1 MKNSTALFESY
12 LEVYND
18 CHVDE
23 KWYKAGDPKYKVNR
37 HGDKVG
43 GGKDRRTSLE
53 PELRKASPFDP
64 EFTRRRLRVND
75 KKIDPYY
82 EGSRK
87 KRKANREAAGG
98 KTYSEEYDIFDIIR
112 DYLLDEG
119 YAETLEAANAIM
131 VNMSE
136 EWREDIL
143 DEAKFERLRFGKN
156 KKAGIDYS
164 GNKSHNRD
172 ARHGYIDY
180 SQDYHHAPPP
190 SDTERRIK
198 DHKARRGVKGS
209 RPGNSDHDRKPG
221 LYVKAMNDK
230 ADEKARAEK
239 AKARAEARSKARR
252 GVKKSRS

>member
-1 MKNSTALFESY
+1 MKNSTTLFESY

-23 KWYKAGDPKYKVNR
+23 KWYKAGDPKYKVNM

-53 PELRKASPFDP
+53 PELRKASPFNP

-119 YAETLEAANAIM
+119 YAETPEAANAIM

-143 DEAKFERLRFGKN
+143 EANALDVGKDSLTKNIDRQYRSKPLRKTS
-156 KKAGIDYS
+156 S
-164 GNKSHNRD
+164 G
-172 ARHGYIDY
+172 
-180 SQDYHHAPPP
+180 QFL
-190 SDTERRIK
+190 
-198 DHKARRGVKGS
+198 RRGVKIRGAKDYEPRNPRHGKYYDMQS
-209 RPGNSDHDRKPG
+209 KKRVGVDYKYLAKLDHTQD
-221 LYVKAMNDK
+221 
-230 ADEKARAEK
+230 
-239 AKARAEARSKARR
+239 
-252 GVKKSRS
+252 